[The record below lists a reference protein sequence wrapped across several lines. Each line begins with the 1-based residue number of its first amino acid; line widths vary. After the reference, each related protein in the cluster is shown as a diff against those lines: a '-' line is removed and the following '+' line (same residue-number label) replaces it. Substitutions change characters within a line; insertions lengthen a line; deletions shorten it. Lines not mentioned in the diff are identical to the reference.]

1 MYYLMK
7 KNRHKEAFIT
17 QAKVKH
23 GGTCEQ
29 KIQKFYRP
37 LDLSRENVN
46 LFPPV

>member
-1 MYYLMK
+1 MK
-7 KNRHKEAFIT
+7 KLLSLKQRSCMVEPANK
-17 QAKVKH
+17 
-23 GGTCEQ
+23 